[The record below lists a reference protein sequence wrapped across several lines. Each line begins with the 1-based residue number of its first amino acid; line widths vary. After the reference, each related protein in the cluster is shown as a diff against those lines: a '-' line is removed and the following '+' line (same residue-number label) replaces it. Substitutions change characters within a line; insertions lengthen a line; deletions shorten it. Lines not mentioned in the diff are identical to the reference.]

1 MFIAQWGIQH
11 WAEEAKKHESYAASF
26 GGDLTF
32 YTAVGHDPLV
42 PPASVTAATSQQIN
56 RFPQHMSSYTCIMH

>member
-26 GGDLTF
+26 GGDLSF
-32 YTAVGHDPLV
+32 YTAVGNDPLF
-42 PPASVTAATSQQIN
+42 PMHPLRLQHLN
-56 RFPQHMSSYTCIMH
+56 RSTVFHNT